1 MSIIISIIALI
12 ISIINLILNFIR
24 YWKQIE
30 IVINTCRIS
39 KINNK
44 YFYICNIQIINFSK
58 IPISIKGISCNESN
72 VPSKPYLVAE
82 YNNEPLSAAIAILHV
97 KTVTYLYGAS
107 SNEKRNLMP
116 NYLMQFNMIEWAI
129 NNECTKYDFGG
140 VFNTT
145 MDNGLYRFKEGFC
158 GEEGC
163 ITYIGEIDKVYKKL
177 YYIIYNKA
185 FPIVEHII
193 LKKIKK

>member
-82 YNNEPLSAAIAILHV
+82 YTKRQGKEVIKSEEV
-97 KTVTYLYGAS
+97 KTFDFPINLDNLQGKSGYIEFESKDKIDMKDIKFVLYTNRGT
-107 SNEKRNLMP
+107 
-116 NYLMQFNMIEWAI
+116 I
-129 NNECTKYDFGG
+129 NNAKINCENIKDDANYRP
-140 VFNTT
+140 FN
-145 MDNGLYRFKEGFC
+145 
-158 GEEGC
+158 
-163 ITYIGEIDKVYKKL
+163 
-177 YYIIYNKA
+177 
-185 FPIVEHII
+185 
-193 LKKIKK
+193 